1 MQTRRDFL
9 LRSAGLAAAAGCWCC
24 GAGRALGQRFPRGPR
39 REVAV
44 GARRVRTIDIH
55 SHCQVHELIEV
66 VRGTPLERTVEAQRS
81 GNQGFPVGPERVSD
95 MDHDGIDMEALSINE
110 FWYRAERDL
119 ARRVV
124 DFQNQKLAELVAAHP
139 DRFTAF
145 ATVAL
150 QYPDLAAE
158 QMEHAI
164 KQLGL
169 RGVAIGGSVG
179 EDELSARKFD
189 PFWAKAEELQALVF
203 IHPQGDARFVRER
216 LGGSGALP
224 ATLGNPWET
233 TLCLAHLIFEGTLDR
248 FPRLKICAAHGGGFL
263 PSYAARLDHGC
274 SVFPEQCKVKLAKR
288 PTDYLKDLFYDTLV
302 FTPEGLRHLVAETGP
317 GQLMLG
323 TDYATPWADR
333 PVDHI
338 LETPG
343 LSDADRIAMLG
354 GTAAHLLHLA

>member
-1 MQTRRDFL
+1 MHSRRDFL
-9 LRSAGLAAAAGCWCC
+9 LRSAGLVAAAGCWCC
-24 GAGRALGQRFPRGPR
+24 GLRAARAQRYPKGPR
-39 REVAV
+39 RTVSIA
-44 GARRVRTIDIH
+44 GQRVRTIDIH
-55 SHCQVHELIEV
+55 SHCQVHELIDV
-66 VRGTPLERTVEAQRS
+66 VRGTPLERVVASQRPT
-81 GNQGFPVGPERVSD
+81 NQGFPVGPERLSD
-95 MDHDGIDMEALSINE
+95 MDHDGIDMEVLSINA
-110 FWYRAERDL
+110 FWYKADRDL
-119 ARRVV
+119 ARKVI
-124 DFQNQKLAELVAAHP
+124 DFQNEKLSGLVAANP
-139 DRFTAF
+139 ERFAAF

-150 QYPDLAAE
+150 QYPELAAE
-158 QMEHAI
+158 QMETAI
-164 KQLGL
+164 KKLGL

-263 PSYAARLDHGC
+263 LSYAARMDYGC
-274 SVFPEQCKVKLAKR
+274 SVFPEQCKVKLQKR
-288 PTDYLKDLFYDTLV
+288 PTDYLKDLYYDTLV
-302 FTPEGLRHLVAETGP
+302 FTPEALRHLVAESGP
-317 GQLMLG
+317 GRLMLG

-354 GTAAHLLHLA
+354 GTAAQLLHMA

>member
-9 LRSAGLAAAAGCWCC
+9 LRSAGLVAGAGCWCC
-24 GAGRALGQRFPRGPR
+24 GGPRALAQRYPSGPR
-39 REVAV
+39 RAV
-44 GARRVRTIDIH
+44 SIAGRRVRTIDIH
-55 SHCQVHELIEV
+55 AHCQVHELIGV
-66 VRGTPLERTVEAQRS
+66 VRGTPLERVVEAQRN
-81 GNQGFPVGPERVSD
+81 GNQGFPVGPERLSD
-95 MDHDGIDMEALSINE
+95 MDHDGIDMEALSINA
-110 FWYRAERDL
+110 FWYQADRDL
-119 ARRVV
+119 ARKVI
-124 DFQNQKLAELVAAHP
+124 DFQNHKLAELVAAHP
-139 DRFTAF
+139 ERFTAF

-158 QMEHAI
+158 QMEVAI

-203 IHPQGDARFVRER
+203 IHPQGDARFIRER
-216 LGGSGALP
+216 LSGSGALA

-263 PSYAARLDHGC
+263 LSYAARIDHGC
-274 SVFPEQCKVKLAKR
+274 SVFPEQCKVKLKKR

-302 FTPEGLRHLVAETGP
+302 FTPEGLRHLMAESGS

-323 TDYATPWADR
+323 TDYATPWAER

-343 LSDADRIAMLG
+343 LSDADRVAMLG
-354 GTAAHLLHLA
+354 GTAAKLLHMA